1 MNIKELIERNPLTRL
16 NKDYQTKFINRIKD
30 TFTEDQQKIFVSS
43 FYCYLNYNAKNEFA
57 IEFESVWKWLGFSR
71 KEKCKRLLCQHFTE
85 NIDYKVTDDIRFQTD
100 GKAASPIG
108 EAAFL
113 KNLGGAGLNKEI
125 ILLTVNT
132 FKKLCLKSNTKKA
145 DEIHEYFIKLEEI
158 FQEIINEESSE
169 LRDQLEQKNQMVSEL
184 KQVVEQLE
192 NKPDTEG
199 FHRNQGFIYLIKDT
213 SKQGHYKIGFASDP
227 QKRLGQLNTSSST
240 YSLEI
245 LCRFETC
252 DKEFSEKIIHSALQP
267 FRIMARKEW
276 FFFKNDNEL
285 AYAIK
290 TIKECILFTYKF
302 NLLDYENFKTITI
315 NVDQELTEINKE
327 CILKNTVKEQIA
339 KKIKRNAQQLK
350 NKTGNYKGVCWT
362 EEKQKWKAEIKK
374 DYKIVFLGYFDTE
387 KEAAI
392 AYNDH
397 ALYLNQTENTEYS
410 INEIENYIPNPRNV
424 AEKNQKIK
432 QVLKSSS
439 FTGVSYDQKR
449 NYYIVA
455 IKHKNKTY
463 NLGNHLEEIECAK
476 IYNQQAAY
484 FNSTYDTNY
493 ILNDIPNYI
502 TLPCDIY
509 SSLQKVKIENKTS
522 KYIGVRFNKQTNK
535 YKTCIV
541 HDKKQIHIGTF
552 VDELE
557 AAKAYNKKASELNAL
572 FDTKYK
578 LNNLEN

>member
-1 MNIKELIERNPLTRL
+1 M
-16 NKDYQTKFINRIKD
+16 
-30 TFTEDQQKIFVSS
+30 
-43 FYCYLNYNAKNEFA
+43 
-57 IEFESVWKWLGFSR
+57 
-71 KEKCKRLLCQHFTE
+71 
-85 NIDYKVTDDIRFQTD
+85 
-100 GKAASPIG
+100 
-108 EAAFL
+108 
-113 KNLGGAGLNKEI
+113 
-125 ILLTVNT
+125 
-132 FKKLCLKSNTKKA
+132 KSNTKKA

-169 LRDQLEQKNQMVSEL
+169 LRDQLEQKNSEL
-184 KQVVEQLE
+184 KQAVEQLE
-192 NKPDTEG
+192 NKPDTDG
-199 FHRNQGFIYLIKDT
+199 FFRNKGFIYLVKDT
-213 SKQGHYKIGFASDP
+213 TKPGHYKIGFASDP
-227 QKRLGQLNTSSST
+227 QKRISVSSST

-252 DKEFSEKIIHSALQP
+252 DKEFSERIIHSALQP
-267 FRIMARKEW
+267 FRIVTRKEW
-276 FFFKNDNEL
+276 FFLKNDYEL

-290 TIKECILFTYKF
+290 TIKECVLFTSKF
-302 NLLDYENFKTITI
+302 NLSDYEHFKTNDI

-327 CILKNTVKEQIA
+327 CVLKDTIQKETT
-339 KKIKRNAQQLK
+339 KKIKRNAQQFK

-387 KEAAI
+387 INAAI

-397 ALYLNQTENTEYS
+397 ALYLNQNENTEYS
-410 INEIENYIPNPRNV
+410 INEIENYILNPRNV

-439 FTGVSYDQKR
+439 FTGVSYDQTR

-476 IYNQQAAY
+476 IYNQQASY
-484 FNSTYDTNY
+484 FNSTSNTNY

-502 TLPCDIY
+502 TLPYDIY

-552 VDELE
+552 VNELE
-557 AAKAYNKKASELNAL
+557 AAQAYNKKASELNEL
-572 FDTKYK
+572 FDRKYK